1 MRTFNKVRTHFTP
14 TFFPFFHV
22 QSYVINYIDNM
33 AELLT
38 LQNFIDGKFV
48 PCAQYIDSYDP
59 STGKPHA
66 RVPDSDNKEIELA
79 VQAAKKAFP
88 R

>member
-1 MRTFNKVRTHFTP
+1 
-14 TFFPFFHV
+14 
-22 QSYVINYIDNM
+22 M

-66 RVPDSDNKEIELA
+66 RVPDSDNKEIDTA

-88 R
+88 G